1 MYATMRSFALPLPIF
16 MIVTSAQQQ
25 SVQIPHTEFYPNW
38 TVNVESTDAKTCAN
52 LRKVCL
58 SRHWFSRNSQ
68 THWIFMEM
76 ISSKFCINCLK
87 NVEITGN
94 ISLLSLSSV
103 CLSVCRFSLNM
114 LDELLLVR
122 TSNTEFHENLTTSV
136 VADTMLETDGQT
148 GMVSI

>member
-1 MYATMRSFALPLPIF
+1 
-16 MIVTSAQQQ
+16 
-25 SVQIPHTEFYPNW
+25 
-38 TVNVESTDAKTCAN
+38 
-52 LRKVCL
+52 
-58 SRHWFSRNSQ
+58 
-68 THWIFMEM
+68 MEM
-76 ISSKFCINCLK
+76 ISSKFYINCLK